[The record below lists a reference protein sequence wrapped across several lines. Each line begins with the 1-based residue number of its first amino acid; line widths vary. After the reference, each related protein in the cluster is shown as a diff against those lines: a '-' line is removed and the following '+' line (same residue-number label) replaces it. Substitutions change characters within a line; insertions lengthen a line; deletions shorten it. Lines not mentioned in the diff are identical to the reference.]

1 MKGKRFKEEQII
13 RILQEVDGGK
23 SVAQVCREQGVSEQS
38 VYRWRNQYGG
48 MDVADLH
55 RLKQL
60 EEENRRLRSIV
71 AEQAV
76 DIQIL
81 KEVNSKKW

>member
-13 RILQEVDGGK
+13 RILQEVEDGK
-23 SVAQVCREQGVSEQS
+23 PVAQVCREQGVSEQS
-38 VYRWRNQYGG
+38 VYRWRQRYGG
-48 MDVADLH
+48 MDIGELR

-60 EEENRRLRSIV
+60 EDENRRLRSIV

>member
-23 SVAQVCREQGVSEQS
+23 AVAQVCREQGVSEQS
-38 VYRWRNQYGG
+38 VYRWRQMYGG
-48 MDVADLH
+48 MDLGELR

>member
-23 SVAQVCREQGVSEQS
+23 SVAQVCRDHGVSEQS
-38 VYRWRNQYGG
+38 VYRWRQRYGG
-48 MDVADLH
+48 MDIGELR

-60 EEENRRLRSIV
+60 EEENRRP
-71 AEQAV
+71 
-76 DIQIL
+76 
-81 KEVNSKKW
+81 

>member
-23 SVAQVCREQGVSEQS
+23 AVAQVCREQGVSEQS
-38 VYRWRNQYGG
+38 VYRWRQMYGG
-48 MDVADLH
+48 VDLGELR

>member
-13 RILQEVDGGK
+13 RIVQEVDGGK
-23 SVAQVCREQGVSEQS
+23 TVAQVCREHGVSEQS
-38 VYRWRNQYGG
+38 VYRWRSLYGG
-48 MDVADLH
+48 MDIAELR

-60 EEENRRLRSIV
+60 EEENRRLRAVV